1 MVAEKELNQEGTT
14 VETETVNLEAA
25 EEIVNE
31 EVKSQEESELELLKK
46 ENEELKGKLE
56 ETENRILRLQADF
69 ENARRRAR
77 LDLEATE
84 KYKAQ
89 SLITSLLPAIDNFE
103 RALKLDADNEQAK
116 SLLQGMDMVYR
127 SVLEA
132 LKAEGAEQ
140 IDAVGKE
147 FDPHMHQAVMQVQDE
162 NFDSNVVVEEL
173 QKGYILKD
181 RVIRP
186 SMVKVNQ

>member
-1 MVAEKELNQEGTT
+1 MVTEKELNKEETT
-14 VETETVNLEAA
+14 VETEQVNNEAVEETVA
-25 EEIVNE
+25 EEIAN
-31 EVKSQEESELELLKK
+31 QEETEVELLKK

-56 ETENRILRLQADF
+56 EAENRILRLQADF
-69 ENARRRAR
+69 ENSRRRAR

-84 KYKAQ
+84 KYRAQ
-89 SLITSLLPAIDNFE
+89 SLITGLLPAIDNFE
-103 RALKLDADNEQAK
+103 RALQLEADNEQAK
-116 SLLQGMDMVYR
+116 SLLQGVEMVYR
-127 SVLEA
+127 SLLDA

-140 IDAVGKE
+140 IEAVGKE
-147 FDPHMHQAVMQVQDE
+147 FDPHIHQAVMQVEDE
-162 NFDSNVVVEEL
+162 SFDSNIVIEEL